1 MDNPASDDEI
11 ARFSNFLTEG
21 KTIPKAPALA
31 QNEQKEVASSVKT
44 ESQVT
49 VDPTD
54 LSFENSNEPLENLTK
69 EVN

>member
-31 QNEQKEVASSVKT
+31 
-44 ESQVT
+44 
-49 VDPTD
+49 
-54 LSFENSNEPLENLTK
+54 
-69 EVN
+69 